1 MNATDTTNTT
11 DARAVSSEK
20 AVGGLFQT
28 ICAELRRGLELA
40 IEKYDH
46 GIMPPF

>member
-1 MNATDTTNTT
+1 MNATDTSSTT
-11 DARAVSSEK
+11 DICAVSSEK

-28 ICAELRRGLELA
+28 ICAEMRRAFQLA

>member
-1 MNATDTTNTT
+1 MNATDTNKAT
-11 DARAVSSEK
+11 DAASLTSEN
-20 AVGGLFQT
+20 AVGGLFRT